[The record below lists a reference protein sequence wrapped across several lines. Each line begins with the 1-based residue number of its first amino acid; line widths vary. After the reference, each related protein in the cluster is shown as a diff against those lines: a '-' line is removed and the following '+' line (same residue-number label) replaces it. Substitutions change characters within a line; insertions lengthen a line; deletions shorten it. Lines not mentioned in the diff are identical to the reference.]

1 MSELESFI
9 DAVAQQDFNQ
19 ANSVFNDMI
28 GQRMSDALDQ
38 EKIAVAGQIF
48 NNEEPE
54 ELEASEDED
63 AEDFTDEEIEEIDA
77 AIDDL
82 EDDGEDEEDDIED
95 DDVEED
101 DVEDEE

>member
-63 AEDFTDEEIEEIDA
+63 EDVEDFTDEEIDA

-82 EDDGEDEEDDIED
+82 D
-95 DDVEED
+95 D

>member
-63 AEDFTDEEIEEIDA
+63 EDVEDFTDEEIDA

-82 EDDGEDEEDDIED
+82 D
-95 DDVEED
+95 DDVEDEDEDDDLDD

>member
-38 EKIAVAGQIF
+38 EKIAVAGQVF
-48 NNEEPE
+48 NNAEPE
-54 ELEASEDED
+54 ELEASG
-63 AEDFTDEEIEEIDA
+63 AEDTEDFSDEEIDA

-82 EDDGEDEEDDIED
+82 DDNVEDDLDNVEGEDE
-95 DDVEED
+95 
-101 DVEDEE
+101 DEE

>member
-63 AEDFTDEEIEEIDA
+63 VEDFTDEEIDD

-82 EDDGEDEEDDIED
+82 EDED
-95 DDVEED
+95 DDVD
-101 DVEDEE
+101 DLEDEE

>member
-63 AEDFTDEEIEEIDA
+63 AEDFTDEEIDA

-82 EDDGEDEEDDIED
+82 EDDVEVEEDDVEE

>member
-63 AEDFTDEEIEEIDA
+63 AEDFTDEEIDA

-82 EDDGEDEEDDIED
+82 EDDIED
-95 DDVEED
+95 GDVEED
-101 DVEDEE
+101 DVEDDAEDEE

>member
-63 AEDFTDEEIEEIDA
+63 AEDFTDEEIDA

-82 EDDGEDEEDDIED
+82 EDDVEDED

-101 DVEDEE
+101 DIEEDDIEDEE

>member
-63 AEDFTDEEIEEIDA
+63 AEDFTDEEIDA

-82 EDDGEDEEDDIED
+82 EDDVEDED

-101 DVEDEE
+101 DIEDEE